1 MPDIETAGDMHSWQV
16 WGSGA
21 PVADYN
27 KVTPR
32 FMSEFG
38 FQSFPEMRTIRAF
51 ALPGDLDLNS
61 AVMLEHQKNNGG
73 NARIKKY
80 MDAEYP
86 QPRDFAGFVYL
97 SQVQQAEAIR
107 VAVDHLR
114 SSRPRTMGALFW
126 QLNDCWPVA
135 SWASIDYYGRWKAL
149 QFYAKKFY
157 ADLTFAPYQHD
168 GAIDTTLINDL
179 DHAVTAKLAIV
190 LMGFDGTV
198 YSQSA
203 QEYVIPAASAK
214 PVSHVAVAGLLGSH
228 PAASTLAWFTLTV
241 DGKSVAERAVYFDRV
256 KDLRLP
262 APQIERVWSTSGG
275 KTLLTL
281 RSSVL
286 ARNVWIGFGDRDAQL
301 SDNSFDLIPGQPLT
315 VEVKSGAP
323 RTELE
328 RSLEIISLRDAF
340 ASVPKD

>member
-1 MPDIETAGDMHSWQV
+1 LVQAYG
-16 WGSGA
+16 
-21 PVADYN
+21 
-27 KVTPR
+27 
-32 FMSEFG
+32 
-38 FQSFPEMRTIRAF
+38 
-51 ALPGDLDLNS
+51 
-61 AVMLEHQKNNGG
+61 
-73 NARIKKY
+73 IKLG
-80 MDAEYP
+80 AEYWRQHMP
-86 QPRDFAGFVYL
+86 Q
-97 SQVQQAEAIR
+97 S
-107 VAVDHLR
+107 
-114 SSRPRTMGALFW
+114 MGCLFW
-126 QLNDCWPVA
+126 QYNDCWPVA
-135 SWASIDYYGRWKAL
+135 SWASVDYYGRWKAL

-168 GAIDTTLINDL
+168 GVIDTTLINDL

-262 APQIERVWSTSGG
+262 APQIESVWSTSGG

-281 RSSVL
+281 RSGVL
-286 ARNVWIGFGDRDAQL
+286 ARNVWIGFGDHDAQL

-315 VEVKSGAP
+315 VEVKSSAP
-323 RTELE
+323 RSELE
-328 RSLEIISLRDAF
+328 RSLEIMSLRDAF
-340 ASVPKD
+340 LAAGRAN